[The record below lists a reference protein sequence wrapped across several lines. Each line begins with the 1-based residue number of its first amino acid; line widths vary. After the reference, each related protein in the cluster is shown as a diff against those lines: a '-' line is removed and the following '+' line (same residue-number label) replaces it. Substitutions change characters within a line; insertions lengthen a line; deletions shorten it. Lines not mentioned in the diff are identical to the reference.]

1 MKMKYYKDTDS
12 LYIDLSERPSAESL
26 EVAPGIVVD
35 FDENN
40 HIVGIDIDDAS
51 QILNLSELEISS
63 IPSKN
68 LSSPLQF
75 KTKRYDLRPLRES
88 ISTKDSR

>member
-1 MKMKYYKDTDS
+1 MKMRYYKDTDS
-12 LYIDLSERPSAESL
+12 LYIDLSEKSSVESL

-40 HIVGIDIDDAS
+40 NIVGIDIDRAS

-63 IPSKN
+63 IPSKKFI
-68 LSSPLQF
+68 LSPAV
-75 KTKRYDLRPLRES
+75 
-88 ISTKDSR
+88 